1 MRKEKTMKNILAGEK
16 KYNEGYEL
24 LSSLFEIDRKTYN
37 NEVKETLNYIT
48 SRTGDQFSCMYFLY
62 SDYSRLSSVNLL
74 IEKNIEEHRLN
85 CYIAGKLRILSTGRS
100 SMLVTH
106 PTQMFEM
113 FMSNNPDFITFF
125 KNNIDMIMPDDYD
138 SEKNKYG
145 YLKNDYGTFF
155 LIRVILHAIRGDFEE
170 VKKRCAAYLEKPLKD
185 SYYKYGELHYEFLS
199 ALADKNIDG
208 MKKAID
214 GMMEQKVARKF
225 SNDNNPNYEFYL
237 HVYVIIY
244 AKIALYHGID
254 LEIDHEV
261 TPKELIDNTP
271 LESYEDPYDF
281 MKDFDLA
288 TVTPKEWKEWKNSW
302 NLNF

>member
-1 MRKEKTMKNILAGEK
+1 MSIVASENKYKKGIERVKIVEMTKKEIEENLEFIENKKGNILAGIRFFAMD
-16 KYNEGYEL
+16 YFM
-24 LSSLFEIDRKTYN
+24 LSSK
-37 NEVKETLNYIT
+37 
-48 SRTGDQFSCMYFLY
+48 
-62 SDYSRLSSVNLL
+62 NLL
-74 IEKNIEEHRLN
+74 IEKNIKEHRLN
-85 CYIAGKLRILSTGRS
+85 CYIGGKLQILGCDRDSRLFTQTS
-100 SMLVTH
+100 
-106 PTQMFEM
+106 QMFEM

-125 KNNIDMIMPDDYD
+125 KNNIDMIMPDDYN

-185 SYYKYGELHYEFLS
+185 SYYKYGELHYEFLG
-199 ALADKNIDG
+199 ALADKDIDG
-208 MKKAID
+208 MKKAIN

-261 TPKELIDNTP
+261 APKELIDITP
-271 LESYEDPYDF
+271 LEKYKDPYDF

>member
-1 MRKEKTMKNILAGEK
+1 MSVVASKNKYEKGINLISSFLRKEEDFDKDELKYIENK
-16 KYNEGYEL
+16 K
-24 LSSLFEIDRKTYN
+24 
-37 NEVKETLNYIT
+37 
-48 SRTGDQFSCMYFLY
+48 GDQFACMWTL
-62 SDYSRLSSVNLL
+62 SNDYNKFSSIDLV
-74 IEKNIEEHRLN
+74 IEKNIKKHRLN
-85 CYIAGKLRILSTGRS
+85 CHIGGKLLILGCSRS
-100 SMLVTH
+100 NRLFTQAS
-106 PTQMFEM
+106 QMFEM
-113 FMSNNPDFITFF
+113 LMSNNPDFIIFF
-125 KNNIDMIMPDDYD
+125 KNNIDTIMPDDYD
-138 SEKNKYG
+138 SKKNKYG

-170 VKKRCAAYLEKPLKD
+170 VKKRCTAYLEKPLKD

-199 ALADKNIDG
+199 ALADKNIDE
-208 MKKAID
+208 MKKAMD

-254 LEIDHEV
+254 LEIDNEV
-261 TPKELIDNTP
+261 APKELIDNTP

-288 TVTPKEWKEWKNSW
+288 TVTPKEWKEWKEWKNSW
-302 NLNF
+302 NLNL

>member
-1 MRKEKTMKNILAGEK
+1 MKNILAGEK

-24 LSSLFEIDRKTYN
+24 LLSLFEIDRKTYN

-85 CYIAGKLRILSTGRS
+85 CYIAGKLRILSTSRS

-155 LIRVILHAIRGDFEE
+155 LICVILHAIRGDFEE
-170 VKKRCAAYLEKPLKD
+170 VKKRCTAYLEKPLKD

-199 ALADKNIDG
+199 ALADKDIDG
-208 MKKAID
+208 MKKAIN

-244 AKIALYHGID
+244 VKIALYHGID
-254 LEIDHEV
+254 LKIDNEV
-261 TPKELIDNTP
+261 APRELIDITP
-271 LESYEDPYDF
+271 LEKYEDPYDF

-302 NLNF
+302 NLNL

>member
-1 MRKEKTMKNILAGEK
+1 MSVVASKNKYEKGINLISSFLRKEEDFDKDELKYIENK
-16 KYNEGYEL
+16 K
-24 LSSLFEIDRKTYN
+24 
-37 NEVKETLNYIT
+37 
-48 SRTGDQFSCMYFLY
+48 GDQFSCMWTL
-62 SDYSRLSSVNLL
+62 SNDYNKFSSIDLV
-74 IEKNIEEHRLN
+74 IEKNIKKHRLN
-85 CYIAGKLRILSTGRS
+85 CHIGGKLLILGCSRS
-100 SMLVTH
+100 NRLFTQAS
-106 PTQMFEM
+106 QMFEM
-113 FMSNNPDFITFF
+113 LMSNNPDFITFF

-170 VKKRCAAYLEKPLKD
+170 VKKRCSAYLEKPLKD

-225 SNDNNPNYEFYL
+225 SNDCNPDYEFYL

-254 LEIDHEV
+254 LEIDNEV
-261 TPKELIDNTP
+261 APKELIDITS
-271 LESYEDPYDF
+271 LEKYEDPYDF

>member
-1 MRKEKTMKNILAGEK
+1 MKNILAGEK
-16 KYNEGYEL
+16 KYEKGISL
-24 LSSLFEIDRKTYN
+24 ISSFLGIEENFDKDKLE
-37 NEVKETLNYIT
+37 YIENKK
-48 SRTGDQFSCMYFLY
+48 GDQFSCMWT
-62 SDYSRLSSVNLL
+62 LSNYYNKFSSIDLV
-74 IEKNIEEHRLN
+74 IEKNIKKHRLN
-85 CYIAGKLRILSTGRS
+85 CYIGGKLLILGCSRS
-100 SMLVTH
+100 NRLFTQAS
-106 PTQMFEM
+106 QMFEM
-113 FMSNNPDFITFF
+113 LMSNNPDFITFF
-125 KNNIDMIMPDDYD
+125 KNNIDMIMPDDYN
-138 SEKNKYG
+138 SEKSKYG

-170 VKKRCAAYLEKPLKD
+170 VKKRCAAYLKNPLKD
-185 SYYKYGELHYEFLS
+185 SYYKYGELHYEFLG
-199 ALADKNIDG
+199 ALADKDIDG

-254 LEIDHEV
+254 LGIDHEV
-261 TPKELIDNTP
+261 ASKELIDNTP

-288 TVTPKEWKEWKNSW
+288 TVTPKEWKKWQNSW
-302 NLNF
+302 NLNL

>member
-1 MRKEKTMKNILAGEK
+1 MKNILAGEK
-16 KYNEGYEL
+16 KYEKGISL
-24 LSSLFEIDRKTYN
+24 ISSFLGIEENFDKDKLE
-37 NEVKETLNYIT
+37 YIENKK
-48 SRTGDQFSCMYFLY
+48 GDQFSCMWT
-62 SDYSRLSSVNLL
+62 LSNYYNKFSSIDLV
-74 IEKNIEEHRLN
+74 IEKNIKKHRLN
-85 CYIAGKLRILSTGRS
+85 CYIGGKLLILGCSRS
-100 SMLVTH
+100 NRLFTQAS
-106 PTQMFEM
+106 QMFEM
-113 FMSNNPDFITFF
+113 LMSNNPDFITFF

-170 VKKRCAAYLEKPLKD
+170 VKKRCTAYLEKPLKD
-185 SYYKYGELHYEFLS
+185 SYYKYGELHYEFLG

-261 TPKELIDNTP
+261 APKELIDNTP

-288 TVTPKEWKEWKNSW
+288 TVTPKEWKKWQNSW
-302 NLNF
+302 NLNL

>member
-1 MRKEKTMKNILAGEK
+1 MKNILAGEK
-16 KYNEGYEL
+16 KYEKGISLISSFLGKEENFDKDEL
-24 LSSLFEIDRKTYN
+24 E
-37 NEVKETLNYIT
+37 YIENKK
-48 SRTGDQFSCMYFLY
+48 GNQFSCMYFLY

-74 IEKNIEEHRLN
+74 IEKNIKKHRLN
-85 CYIAGKLRILSTGRS
+85 CYIGGKLRILSTSRS

-113 FMSNNPDFITFF
+113 FMSNNPDFMTFF

-145 YLKNDYGTFF
+145 YLKNDYGSFF

-170 VKKRCAAYLEKPLKD
+170 VKKRCGAYLEKPLKD
-185 SYYKYGELHYEFLS
+185 SYYKYGELHYEFLK
-199 ALADKNIDG
+199 ALADKNIDE

-254 LEIDHEV
+254 LKIDHEV
-261 TPKELIDNTP
+261 APKELIDITP
-271 LESYEDPYDF
+271 LEKYEDPYDF

-288 TVTPKEWKEWKNSW
+288 KVTPKEWKEWKNSW

>member
-1 MRKEKTMKNILAGEK
+1 MSVVASKNKYEKGINLISSFLRKEEDFDKDELKYIENK
-16 KYNEGYEL
+16 K
-24 LSSLFEIDRKTYN
+24 
-37 NEVKETLNYIT
+37 
-48 SRTGDQFSCMYFLY
+48 GDQFACMWTL
-62 SDYSRLSSVNLL
+62 SNDYNKFSSIDLV
-74 IEKNIEEHRLN
+74 IEKNIKKHRLN
-85 CYIAGKLRILSTGRS
+85 CHIGGKLLILGCSRS
-100 SMLVTH
+100 NRLFTQAS
-106 PTQMFEM
+106 QMFEM
-113 FMSNNPDFITFF
+113 LMSNNPDFIIFF
-125 KNNIDMIMPDDYD
+125 KNNIDTIMPDDYD
-138 SEKNKYG
+138 SKKNKYG

-170 VKKRCAAYLEKPLKD
+170 VKKRCTAYLEKPLKD

-199 ALADKNIDG
+199 ALADKDIDG

-254 LEIDHEV
+254 LEIDNEV
-261 TPKELIDNTP
+261 APKELIDNTP

-288 TVTPKEWKEWKNSW
+288 TVTPKEWKEWKEWKNSW
-302 NLNF
+302 NLNL

>member
-1 MRKEKTMKNILAGEK
+1 MSIVASENKYKKGIERVKIVEMTKKEIEENLEFIENKKGNILAGIRFFAMD
-16 KYNEGYEL
+16 YFM
-24 LSSLFEIDRKTYN
+24 LSSK
-37 NEVKETLNYIT
+37 
-48 SRTGDQFSCMYFLY
+48 
-62 SDYSRLSSVNLL
+62 NLL
-74 IEKNIEEHRLN
+74 IEKNIVEHRKN
-85 CYIAGKLRILSTGRS
+85 CFIGGKLKILGNDIKSRLFS
-100 SMLVTH
+100 QVSR
-106 PTQMFEM
+106 MFEM

-125 KNNIDMIMPDDYD
+125 KNNMDMIMPDDYD

-145 YLKNDYGTFF
+145 YLKNDYGSFF

-170 VKKRCAAYLEKPLKD
+170 VKKRCTAYLEKPLKD

-199 ALADKNIDG
+199 ALADKDIDG

-225 SNDNNPNYEFYL
+225 SNDCNPDYEFYL
-237 HVYVIIY
+237 HIYVIIY
-244 AKIALYHGID
+244 AKIALYHGIN

-261 TPKELIDNTP
+261 APKELIDITP
-271 LESYEDPYDF
+271 LEKYEDPYDF

>member
-1 MRKEKTMKNILAGEK
+1 MSIVASENKYKKGIERVKIVEMTKKEIEENLEFIENKKGNILAGIRFFAMD
-16 KYNEGYEL
+16 YFM
-24 LSSLFEIDRKTYN
+24 LSSK
-37 NEVKETLNYIT
+37 
-48 SRTGDQFSCMYFLY
+48 
-62 SDYSRLSSVNLL
+62 NLL
-74 IEKNIEEHRLN
+74 IEKNIKEHRLN
-85 CYIAGKLRILSTGRS
+85 CYIGGKLQILGCDRDSRLFTQTS
-100 SMLVTH
+100 
-106 PTQMFEM
+106 QMFEM

-125 KNNIDMIMPDDYD
+125 KNNIDMIMPNDYD

-170 VKKRCAAYLEKPLKD
+170 VKKRCGAYLEKPLKD

-199 ALADKNIDG
+199 ALADKDIDG

-225 SNDNNPNYEFYL
+225 SNDCNPDYEFYL

-261 TPKELIDNTP
+261 APKELIDNTP

-302 NLNF
+302 NLNL

>member
-1 MRKEKTMKNILAGEK
+1 MSVVASENKYKKGIERVKIVEMTKKEIEENLEFIENKKGNILAGIRFFAMD
-16 KYNEGYEL
+16 YFM
-24 LSSLFEIDRKTYN
+24 LSSK
-37 NEVKETLNYIT
+37 
-48 SRTGDQFSCMYFLY
+48 
-62 SDYSRLSSVNLL
+62 NLL
-74 IEKNIEEHRLN
+74 IEKNIVEHRKN
-85 CYIAGKLRILSTGRS
+85 CFIGGKLKILGNDIKSRLFS
-100 SMLVTH
+100 QVSR
-106 PTQMFEM
+106 MFEM

-125 KNNIDMIMPDDYD
+125 KNNMDMIMPDDYD

-170 VKKRCAAYLEKPLKD
+170 VKKRCSAYLEKPLKD

-199 ALADKNIDG
+199 ALADKDIDG

-261 TPKELIDNTP
+261 APKELIDITP
-271 LESYEDPYDF
+271 LEKYEDPYDF

>member
-1 MRKEKTMKNILAGEK
+1 MKNILAGEK
-16 KYNEGYEL
+16 KYEKGISL
-24 LSSLFEIDRKTYN
+24 ISSFLE
-37 NEVKETLNYIT
+37 KEENFDKDKLEYIENKK
-48 SRTGDQFSCMYFLY
+48 GDQFACMWTL
-62 SDYSRLSSVNLL
+62 SNDYNKFSSIDLV
-74 IEKNIEEHRLN
+74 IEKNIKKHRLN
-85 CYIAGKLRILSTGRS
+85 CHIGGKLLILGCSRS
-100 SMLVTH
+100 NRLFTQAS
-106 PTQMFEM
+106 QMFEM
-113 FMSNNPDFITFF
+113 LMSNNPDFITFF
-125 KNNIDMIMPDDYD
+125 KNNIDMIIPDDYD

-170 VKKRCAAYLEKPLKD
+170 VKKRCTAYLEKPLKD

-199 ALADKNIDG
+199 ALADKNIDE
-208 MKKAID
+208 MKKAMD

-254 LEIDHEV
+254 LKIDNEV
-261 TPKELIDNTP
+261 APRELIDITP
-271 LESYEDPYDF
+271 LEKYEDLYDF

-302 NLNF
+302 NLNL

>member
-1 MRKEKTMKNILAGEK
+1 MSIVASKNKYEKGINLISSFLGKEENFDKDELEYIENKKGNQFACMQILSNY
-16 KYNEGYEL
+16 YNKF
-24 LSSLFEIDRKTYN
+24 SSI
-37 NEVKETLNYIT
+37 
-48 SRTGDQFSCMYFLY
+48 
-62 SDYSRLSSVNLL
+62 NLL
-74 IEKNIEEHRLN
+74 IEKNIKKHRLN
-85 CYIAGKLRILSTGRS
+85 CYIGGKLLILGCSRS
-100 SMLVTH
+100 NRL
-106 PTQMFEM
+106 
-113 FMSNNPDFITFF
+113 MSNNPDFITFF

-170 VKKRCAAYLEKPLKD
+170 VKKRCTAYLEKPLKD

-208 MKKAID
+208 MKKAIN

-254 LEIDHEV
+254 LKIDNEV
-261 TPKELIDNTP
+261 APRELIDITP
-271 LESYEDPYDF
+271 LEKYEDPYDF

-302 NLNF
+302 NLNL

>member
-1 MRKEKTMKNILAGEK
+1 MSIVASKNKYEKGINLISSFLEKEENFDKDKLEYIENK
-16 KYNEGYEL
+16 K
-24 LSSLFEIDRKTYN
+24 
-37 NEVKETLNYIT
+37 
-48 SRTGDQFSCMYFLY
+48 GDQFACMWTL
-62 SDYSRLSSVNLL
+62 SNDYNKFSSIDLV
-74 IEKNIEEHRLN
+74 IEKNIKKHRLN
-85 CYIAGKLRILSTGRS
+85 CYIGGKLLILGCSRS
-100 SMLVTH
+100 NRLFTQAS
-106 PTQMFEM
+106 QMFEM
-113 FMSNNPDFITFF
+113 LMSNNPDFITFF

-170 VKKRCAAYLEKPLKD
+170 VKKRCSAYLEKPLKD

-199 ALADKNIDG
+199 ALADKNIDE
-208 MKKAID
+208 MKKAMD
-214 GMMEQKVARKF
+214 GIMEQKVARKF

-254 LEIDHEV
+254 LKIDNEV
-261 TPKELIDNTP
+261 APRELIDITP
-271 LESYEDPYDF
+271 LEKYEDPYDF

-302 NLNF
+302 NLNL

>member
-1 MRKEKTMKNILAGEK
+1 MKNILAGEK

-24 LSSLFEIDRKTYN
+24 LLSLFEIDRKTYN

-85 CYIAGKLRILSTGRS
+85 CYIAGKLRILSTSRS

-170 VKKRCAAYLEKPLKD
+170 VKKRCAAYLKNPLKD
-185 SYYKYGELHYEFLS
+185 SYYKYGELHYEFLG
-199 ALADKNIDG
+199 ALADKDIDG

-254 LEIDHEV
+254 LEIDHDV
-261 TPKELIDNTP
+261 APKELIDITP
-271 LESYEDPYDF
+271 LEKYEDLYDF

>member
-1 MRKEKTMKNILAGEK
+1 MSVVASKNKYEKGINLISSFLRKEEDFDKDELKYIENK
-16 KYNEGYEL
+16 K
-24 LSSLFEIDRKTYN
+24 
-37 NEVKETLNYIT
+37 
-48 SRTGDQFSCMYFLY
+48 GDQFACMWTL
-62 SDYSRLSSVNLL
+62 SNDYNKFSSIDLV
-74 IEKNIEEHRLN
+74 IEKNIKKHRLN
-85 CYIAGKLRILSTGRS
+85 CHIGGKLLILGCSRS
-100 SMLVTH
+100 NRLFTQAS
-106 PTQMFEM
+106 QMFEM

-125 KNNIDMIMPDDYD
+125 KNNIEMIMPDDYD

-145 YLKNDYGTFF
+145 YLKNDYGSFF

-170 VKKRCAAYLEKPLKD
+170 VKKRCTAYLEKPLKD

-199 ALADKNIDG
+199 ALADKNIDE
-208 MKKAID
+208 MKKAMD

-254 LEIDHEV
+254 LKIDNEV
-261 TPKELIDNTP
+261 APRELIDITP
-271 LESYEDPYDF
+271 LEKYEDPYDF

-302 NLNF
+302 NLNL

>member
-1 MRKEKTMKNILAGEK
+1 MKNILAGEK

-125 KNNIDMIMPDDYD
+125 KNNMDMIMPDDYD
-138 SEKNKYG
+138 SKKSKYG

-170 VKKRCAAYLEKPLKD
+170 VKKRCDAYLKNPLKD

-199 ALADKNIDG
+199 ALADKDIDG

-254 LEIDHEV
+254 LEIDNEV
-261 TPKELIDNTP
+261 APKELIDITP
-271 LESYEDPYDF
+271 LEKYEDPYDF

>member
-1 MRKEKTMKNILAGEK
+1 MKNILAGEK
-16 KYNEGYEL
+16 KYEKGISLISSFLGKEENFDKDEL
-24 LSSLFEIDRKTYN
+24 K
-37 NEVKETLNYIT
+37 YIENKK
-48 SRTGDQFSCMYFLY
+48 GDQFACMWT
-62 SDYSRLSSVNLL
+62 LSNYYNKFSSINLL
-74 IEKNIEEHRLN
+74 IEKNIKKHRLN
-85 CYIAGKLRILSTGRS
+85 CHIGGKLLILGCSRS
-100 SMLVTH
+100 NRLFTQAS
-106 PTQMFEM
+106 QMFEM

-170 VKKRCAAYLEKPLKD
+170 VKKRCAAYLKNPLKD
-185 SYYKYGELHYEFLS
+185 SYYKYGELHYEFLG
-199 ALADKNIDG
+199 ALADKDIDG

-244 AKIALYHGID
+244 AKITLYNGID
-254 LEIDHEV
+254 LEIDNEV
-261 TPKELIDNTP
+261 APKELIDITP
-271 LESYEDPYDF
+271 LEKYEDPYDF

-302 NLNF
+302 NLNL

>member
-1 MRKEKTMKNILAGEK
+1 MKNILAGEK
-16 KYNEGYEL
+16 KYEKGISLISSFLRKEEDFDKDEL
-24 LSSLFEIDRKTYN
+24 KYIEN
-37 NEVKETLNYIT
+37 KE
-48 SRTGDQFSCMYFLY
+48 GDQFACMWT
-62 SDYSRLSSVNLL
+62 LSNYYNKFSSIDLV
-74 IEKNIEEHRLN
+74 IEKNIKKHRLN
-85 CYIAGKLRILSTGRS
+85 CHIGGKLLILGCSRS
-100 SMLVTH
+100 NRLFTQAS
-106 PTQMFEM
+106 QMFEM

-125 KNNIDMIMPDDYD
+125 KNNIDMIMPDDYN

-145 YLKNDYGTFF
+145 YLKNDYGLFF
-155 LIRVILHAIRGDFEE
+155 LIRVVLHAIRGDFEE
-170 VKKRCAAYLEKPLKD
+170 VKKRCSAYLEKPLKD

-199 ALADKNIDG
+199 ALADKDIDG

-254 LEIDHEV
+254 LEIDNEV
-261 TPKELIDNTP
+261 APKELIDITP
-271 LESYEDPYDF
+271 LEKYEEPYDF

>member
-1 MRKEKTMKNILAGEK
+1 MKNILAGEK
-16 KYNEGYEL
+16 KYEKGISLISSFLRKEEDFDKDEL
-24 LSSLFEIDRKTYN
+24 K
-37 NEVKETLNYIT
+37 YIENKK
-48 SRTGDQFSCMYFLY
+48 GDQFACMWT
-62 SDYSRLSSVNLL
+62 LSNYYNKFSSIDLV
-74 IEKNIEEHRLN
+74 IEKNIKKHRLN
-85 CYIAGKLRILSTGRS
+85 CHIGGKLLILGCSRS
-100 SMLVTH
+100 NRLFTQAS
-106 PTQMFEM
+106 QMFEM

-138 SEKNKYG
+138 SKKNKYG
-145 YLKNDYGTFF
+145 YLKNDYGSFF

-170 VKKRCAAYLEKPLKD
+170 VKKRCGAYLEKPLKD

-199 ALADKNIDG
+199 ALADKDIDG

-225 SNDNNPNYEFYL
+225 SNDCNPDYEFYL

-302 NLNF
+302 NIY

>member
-1 MRKEKTMKNILAGEK
+1 MKNILAGEK
-16 KYNEGYEL
+16 KYEKGISLISSFLEKEENFDKDEL
-24 LSSLFEIDRKTYN
+24 K
-37 NEVKETLNYIT
+37 YIENKK
-48 SRTGDQFSCMYFLY
+48 GDQFACMWT
-62 SDYSRLSSVNLL
+62 LSNYYNKFSSINLL
-74 IEKNIEEHRLN
+74 IEKNIKKHRLN
-85 CYIAGKLRILSTGRS
+85 CHIGGKLLILGCSRS
-100 SMLVTH
+100 NRLFTQAS
-106 PTQMFEM
+106 QMFEM

-170 VKKRCAAYLEKPLKD
+170 VKKRCATYLEKPLKD

-199 ALADKNIDG
+199 ALADKNIDE

-237 HVYVIIY
+237 HVYIIIY

-254 LEIDHEV
+254 LEIDNEV
-261 TPKELIDNTP
+261 APKELIDITP
-271 LESYEDPYDF
+271 LEKYEDPYDF

>member
-16 KYNEGYEL
+16 KYEKGISLISSFLRKEEDFDKDEL
-24 LSSLFEIDRKTYN
+24 K
-37 NEVKETLNYIT
+37 YIENKK
-48 SRTGDQFSCMYFLY
+48 GDQFACMWT
-62 SDYSRLSSVNLL
+62 LSNYYNKFSSIDLV
-74 IEKNIEEHRLN
+74 IEKNIKKHRLN
-85 CYIAGKLRILSTGRS
+85 CHIGGKLLILGCSRS
-100 SMLVTH
+100 NRLFTQAS
-106 PTQMFEM
+106 QMFEM

-138 SEKNKYG
+138 SKKNKYG
-145 YLKNDYGTFF
+145 YLKNDYGSFF

-170 VKKRCAAYLEKPLKD
+170 VKKRCGAYLEKPLKD
-185 SYYKYGELHYEFLS
+185 SYYKYGELHYEFLK
-199 ALADKNIDG
+199 ALADKDIDG

-254 LEIDHEV
+254 LEIDNEV
-261 TPKELIDNTP
+261 APKELIDITP
-271 LESYEDPYDF
+271 LEKYEDPYDF

>member
-16 KYNEGYEL
+16 KYEKGISLISSFLGKEENFDKDEL
-24 LSSLFEIDRKTYN
+24 K
-37 NEVKETLNYIT
+37 YIENKK
-48 SRTGDQFSCMYFLY
+48 GDQFACMWT
-62 SDYSRLSSVNLL
+62 LSNYYNKFSSINLL
-74 IEKNIEEHRLN
+74 IEKNIKKHRLN
-85 CYIAGKLRILSTGRS
+85 CHIGVKLLILGCSRS
-100 SMLVTH
+100 NRLFTQAS
-106 PTQMFEM
+106 QMFEM

-138 SEKNKYG
+138 SKKNKYG

-170 VKKRCAAYLEKPLKD
+170 VKKRCSAYLEKPLKD
-185 SYYKYGELHYEFLS
+185 SYYKYGELHYEFLK
-199 ALADKNIDG
+199 ALADKDIDG

-254 LEIDHEV
+254 LEIDNEV
-261 TPKELIDNTP
+261 APKELIDITP
-271 LESYEDPYDF
+271 LEKYEDPYDF

>member
-1 MRKEKTMKNILAGEK
+1 MKNILAGEK

-24 LSSLFEIDRKTYN
+24 LLSLFEIDRKTYN

-85 CYIAGKLRILSTGRS
+85 CYIAGKLRILSTSRS

-185 SYYKYGELHYEFLS
+185 SYYKYGELHYEFLG

-208 MKKAID
+208 MKKAIN

>member
-1 MRKEKTMKNILAGEK
+1 MSIVASENKYKKGIERVKIVEMTKKEIEENLEFIENKKGNILAGIRFFAMD
-16 KYNEGYEL
+16 YFM
-24 LSSLFEIDRKTYN
+24 LSSK
-37 NEVKETLNYIT
+37 
-48 SRTGDQFSCMYFLY
+48 
-62 SDYSRLSSVNLL
+62 NLL
-74 IEKNIEEHRLN
+74 IEKNIKEHRLN
-85 CYIAGKLRILSTGRS
+85 CYIGGKLQILGCDRGSRLFTQTS
-100 SMLVTH
+100 
-106 PTQMFEM
+106 QMFEM

-145 YLKNDYGTFF
+145 YLKNDYGSFF
-155 LIRVILHAIRGDFEE
+155 LIRVVLHAIRGDFEE
-170 VKKRCAAYLEKPLKD
+170 VKKRCSAYLEKPLKD

-199 ALADKNIDG
+199 ALADKDIDG
-208 MKKAID
+208 MKKPID

-254 LEIDHEV
+254 LEIDNEV
-261 TPKELIDNTP
+261 APKELIDITP
-271 LESYEDPYDF
+271 LEKYEDPYDF

-288 TVTPKEWKEWKNSW
+288 IVTPKEWKEWKNSW
-302 NLNF
+302 NIY

>member
-1 MRKEKTMKNILAGEK
+1 MKNILAGEK

-24 LSSLFEIDRKTYN
+24 VSSLFEIDRKTYN
-37 NEVKETLNYIT
+37 NEVKEILNYIT

-74 IEKNIEEHRLN
+74 IEKNIKKHRLN
-85 CYIAGKLRILSTGRS
+85 CYIGGKLRILSTSRS

-125 KNNIDMIMPDDYD
+125 KNNIEMIMPNDYD

-170 VKKRCAAYLEKPLKD
+170 VKKRCTAYLEKPLKD
-185 SYYKYGELHYEFLS
+185 SYYKYGELHYEFLK
-199 ALADKNIDG
+199 ALAEKNIDG

-225 SNDNNPNYEFYL
+225 SNDCNPDYEFYL

-261 TPKELIDNTP
+261 APKELIDITP
-271 LESYEDPYDF
+271 LEKYEDPYDF

>member
-1 MRKEKTMKNILAGEK
+1 MSVVASKNKYEKGISLISSFLEKEENFDKDKLEYIENK
-16 KYNEGYEL
+16 K
-24 LSSLFEIDRKTYN
+24 
-37 NEVKETLNYIT
+37 
-48 SRTGDQFSCMYFLY
+48 GDQFACMWTL
-62 SDYSRLSSVNLL
+62 SNDYNKFSSIDLV
-74 IEKNIEEHRLN
+74 IEKNIKKHRLN
-85 CYIAGKLRILSTGRS
+85 CYIGGKLLILGCSRS
-100 SMLVTH
+100 NRLFTRAS
-106 PTQMFEM
+106 QMFEM
-113 FMSNNPDFITFF
+113 LMSNNPDFITFF

-145 YLKNDYGTFF
+145 YLKNDYGLFF
-155 LIRVILHAIRGDFEE
+155 LIRVVLDAIRGDFEE
-170 VKKRCAAYLEKPLKD
+170 VKKRCSAYLEKPLKD

-199 ALADKNIDG
+199 ALADKDIDG

-261 TPKELIDNTP
+261 APKELIDITP
-271 LESYEDPYDF
+271 LEKYEDPYDF

>member
-1 MRKEKTMKNILAGEK
+1 MKNILAGEK
-16 KYNEGYEL
+16 KYEKGI
-24 LSSLFEIDRKTYN
+24 SL
-37 NEVKETLNYIT
+37 IT
-48 SRTGDQFSCMYFLY
+48 SFLRKEEDFDKDELKYIENKKGDQFACMWT
-62 SDYSRLSSVNLL
+62 LSNYYNKFSSIDLV
-74 IEKNIEEHRLN
+74 IEKNIKKHRLN
-85 CYIAGKLRILSTGRS
+85 CHIGGKLLILGCSRS
-100 SMLVTH
+100 NRLFTQAS
-106 PTQMFEM
+106 QMFEM

-138 SEKNKYG
+138 SKKSKYG

-185 SYYKYGELHYEFLS
+185 SYYKYGELHYEFLK
-199 ALADKNIDG
+199 ALAEKNIDG

-254 LEIDHEV
+254 LEIDNEV
-261 TPKELIDNTP
+261 APKELIDITP
-271 LESYEDPYDF
+271 LEKYKDPYDF

>member
-1 MRKEKTMKNILAGEK
+1 MKNILAGEK
-16 KYNEGYEL
+16 KYEKGYIKVSYEYL
-24 LSSLFEIDRKTYN
+24 D
-37 NEVKETLNYIT
+37 KEAEKRRLEYI
-48 SRTGDQFSCMYFLY
+48 SNKKGDQFGCMWTLS
-62 SDYSRLSSVNLL
+62 SDYCGISSKNLL
-74 IEKNIEEHRLN
+74 IEKNIKKHRLN
-85 CYIAGKLRILSTGRS
+85 CYIGGKLRILSTSRS

-170 VKKRCAAYLEKPLKD
+170 VKKRCDAYLKNPLKD
-185 SYYKYGELHYEFLS
+185 SYYKYGELHYEFLK
-199 ALADKNIDG
+199 ALAEKNIDG

-254 LEIDHEV
+254 LEIDNEV
-261 TPKELIDNTP
+261 APKELIDITP
-271 LESYEDPYDF
+271 LEKYKDPYDF

>member
-1 MRKEKTMKNILAGEK
+1 MKNILAGEK

-100 SMLVTH
+100 SMLVTS

-170 VKKRCAAYLEKPLKD
+170 VKKRCTAYLEKPLKD
-185 SYYKYGELHYEFLS
+185 SYYKYGEIFRCS
-199 ALADKNIDG
+199 G
-208 MKKAID
+208 
-214 GMMEQKVARKF
+214 R
-225 SNDNNPNYEFYL
+225 
-237 HVYVIIY
+237 
-244 AKIALYHGID
+244 
-254 LEIDHEV
+254 
-261 TPKELIDNTP
+261 
-271 LESYEDPYDF
+271 
-281 MKDFDLA
+281 
-288 TVTPKEWKEWKNSW
+288 
-302 NLNF
+302 

>member
-1 MRKEKTMKNILAGEK
+1 MKNILAGEK
-16 KYNEGYEL
+16 KYEKGISLISSFLGKEENFDKDEL
-24 LSSLFEIDRKTYN
+24 E
-37 NEVKETLNYIT
+37 YIENKK
-48 SRTGDQFSCMYFLY
+48 GNQFACMYFLY

-106 PTQMFEM
+106 PTRMFEM

-145 YLKNDYGTFF
+145 YLKNDYGSFF

-170 VKKRCAAYLEKPLKD
+170 VKKRCDAYLKNPLKD

-199 ALADKNIDG
+199 ALADKDIDG
-208 MKKAID
+208 MKKAIN

-261 TPKELIDNTP
+261 APKELIDNTP

>member
-1 MRKEKTMKNILAGEK
+1 MSIVASENKYKKGIERVKIVEMTKKEIEENLEFIENKKGNILAGIRFFAMD
-16 KYNEGYEL
+16 YFM
-24 LSSLFEIDRKTYN
+24 LSSK
-37 NEVKETLNYIT
+37 
-48 SRTGDQFSCMYFLY
+48 
-62 SDYSRLSSVNLL
+62 NLL
-74 IEKNIEEHRLN
+74 IEKNIKEHRLN
-85 CYIAGKLRILSTGRS
+85 CYIGGKLQILGCDRDSRLFTQTS
-100 SMLVTH
+100 
-106 PTQMFEM
+106 QMFEM

-125 KNNIDMIMPDDYD
+125 KNNMDMIMPDDYD

-170 VKKRCAAYLEKPLKD
+170 VKKRCGAYLEKPLKD
-185 SYYKYGELHYEFLS
+185 SYYKYGELHYEFLK
-199 ALADKNIDG
+199 ALAEKNIDG

-225 SNDNNPNYEFYL
+225 SNDCNPDYEFYL

-261 TPKELIDNTP
+261 APKELIDITP
-271 LESYEDPYDF
+271 LEKYEDPYDF

>member
-1 MRKEKTMKNILAGEK
+1 MSIVASENKYKKGIERVKIAEMTKKEIEENLEFIENKKGNILAGIRFFAMD
-16 KYNEGYEL
+16 YFM
-24 LSSLFEIDRKTYN
+24 LSSK
-37 NEVKETLNYIT
+37 
-48 SRTGDQFSCMYFLY
+48 
-62 SDYSRLSSVNLL
+62 NLL
-74 IEKNIEEHRLN
+74 IEKNIVEHRKN
-85 CYIAGKLRILSTGRS
+85 CFIGGKLKILGTDIKSRLFS
-100 SMLVTH
+100 QVS
-106 PTQMFEM
+106 QMFEM

-125 KNNIDMIMPDDYD
+125 KNNIEMIMPDDYD

-145 YLKNDYGTFF
+145 YLKNDYGSFF
-155 LIRVILHAIRGDFEE
+155 LIRVILHTIRGDFEE
-170 VKKRCAAYLEKPLKD
+170 VKKRCTAYLEKPLKD
-185 SYYKYGELHYEFLS
+185 SYYKYGELHYEFLK
-199 ALADKNIDG
+199 ALAEKNIDG

-225 SNDNNPNYEFYL
+225 SNDCNPDYEFYL

-261 TPKELIDNTP
+261 APKELIDNTP

>member
-1 MRKEKTMKNILAGEK
+1 MKNILAGEK
-16 KYNEGYEL
+16 KYNKGYEL
-24 LSSLFEIDRKTYN
+24 LLSLFEIDRKTYN

-85 CYIAGKLRILSTGRS
+85 CYIAGKLRILSTSRS

-170 VKKRCAAYLEKPLKD
+170 VKKRCTAYLEKLLKD

-199 ALADKNIDG
+199 ALADKNIDE

-254 LEIDHEV
+254 LKIDNEV
-261 TPKELIDNTP
+261 APRELIDITP
-271 LESYEDPYDF
+271 LEKYEDPYDF

-288 TVTPKEWKEWKNSW
+288 TVMPKEWKEWKNSW

>member
-1 MRKEKTMKNILAGEK
+1 MKNILAGEK
-16 KYNEGYEL
+16 KYEKGISL
-24 LSSLFEIDRKTYN
+24 ISSFLE
-37 NEVKETLNYIT
+37 KEENFDKDKLEYIENKK
-48 SRTGDQFSCMYFLY
+48 GDQFSCM
-62 SDYSRLSSVNLL
+62 RTLSNYYNKFSSINLL
-74 IEKNIEEHRLN
+74 IEKNIKKHRLN
-85 CYIAGKLRILSTGRS
+85 CYIGGKLLILGCSRS
-100 SMLVTH
+100 NRLFTQAS
-106 PTQMFEM
+106 QMFEM

-138 SEKNKYG
+138 SKKNKYG

-170 VKKRCAAYLEKPLKD
+170 VKKRCTAYLEKPLKD

-225 SNDNNPNYEFYL
+225 SNDCNPDYEFYL

-254 LEIDHEV
+254 LEIDNEV
-261 TPKELIDNTP
+261 APKKLIDNTP

-288 TVTPKEWKEWKNSW
+288 TVTPKEWKEWQNSW
-302 NLNF
+302 NLNL